1 MHEYELLRAE
11 VYDPAGHDVHT
22 PEDINVPAGHD
33 ILLLHIRQ
41 IKLGQKLT
49 DRVVIPFQVLFEPF
63 VRRVFLL
70 DVKPRQ
76 IRLGVFGA
84 RLILCRFP
92 WSRLD
97 FCGWF
102 FDDSVDKRQRLHAR
116 ICQVILLLVLV
127 ENGYPV
133 WLCLLNKGTT
143 PLDGC
148 LFALQVS
155 CAPRTGDVRHLVT
168 GVVHDDILVVTEKVR
183 VQKVLDTLHC
193 AVAIWLF
200 LDKDR
205 VCLQSP
211 LQCAKVCF
219 QCLKQTVGVLWWNT

>member
-1 MHEYELLRAE
+1 MI
-11 VYDPAGHDVHT
+11 V
-22 PEDINVPAGHD
+22 
-33 ILLLHIRQ
+33 
-41 IKLGQKLT
+41 
-49 DRVVIPFQVLFEPF
+49 PFQVLFESF

-84 RLILCRFP
+84 RLVLSRFP

-97 FCGWF
+97 IGNRLFN
-102 FDDSVDKRQRLHAR
+102 DSINKRQCLHAR
-116 ICQVILLLVLV
+116 VCQVILLLVFV

-133 WLCLLNKGTT
+133 WLRLLNKGAT

-148 LFALQVS
+148 LFALQVA
-155 CAPRTGDVRHLVT
+155 CASRPCDVRHLMT
-168 GVVHDDILVVTEKVR
+168 CVVHYNILVVTEKVR

-200 LDKDR
+200 LDKDSM
-205 VCLQSP
+205 CLQSP
-211 LQCAKVCF
+211 LECAQVR
-219 QCLKQTVGVLWWNT
+219 L